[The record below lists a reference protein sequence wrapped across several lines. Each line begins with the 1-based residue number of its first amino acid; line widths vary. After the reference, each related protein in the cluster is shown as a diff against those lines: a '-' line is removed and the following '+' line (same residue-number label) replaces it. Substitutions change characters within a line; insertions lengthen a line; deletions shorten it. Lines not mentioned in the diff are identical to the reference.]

1 MAFRKPRPRPP
12 KAPPARDTLA
22 QGQRIELAERADY
35 VGSPHHTDIP
45 KFGMQPAPRT
55 GATMIESAEEQGL
68 KNPTCV
74 VCPRKWARRHQDARN
89 LLRSAIEQGN
99 FIAAPHNELPRHV
112 WARDPE
118 NQNLV
123 YEARLL
129 AHPKNG
135 YKAYPLTRYQA
146 EFNLPI
152 TLP

>member
-1 MAFRKPRPRPP
+1 MSFRKPRPKPP
-12 KAPPARDTLA
+12 KALPARDTLPEQVRKQFA
-22 QGQRIELAERADY
+22 DRAEY

-45 KFGMQPAPRT
+45 KFGMQAGPRV
-55 GATMIESAEEQGL
+55 GATTIESAEEQGL

-74 VCPRKWARRHQDARN
+74 VCPRKWARRQQDARE
-89 LLRSAIEQGN
+89 LLRSAIKKGN
-99 FIAAPHNELPRHV
+99 FIAPAGDEMPRHV

-118 NQNLV
+118 NEVLV

-129 AHPKNG
+129 SHPPGG

-146 EFNLPI
+146 EYNLPI